1 MRIKRL
7 LFLLA
12 ALAISLPLFSQE
24 YIGDSP
30 QIPPC
35 PLTSPTLPIQVSPF
49 QRVRLGPAIG
59 FLVSGKTRAGGLP
72 KADNFSNF
80 VRDKTIFRGMKV
92 VIQRVSS
99 ASIGE
104 GLLVLL
110 GVGHE
115 DSEEDIQWLVRKVS
129 GLRIF
134 NDENGVMNRS
144 ILDTGGDII
153 VVSQFTLMASTR
165 KGNRPSYI
173 GAAGHEKAIPLYEQF
188 CDTLSQAIGKP
199 VGTGEF
205 GADMKVALVNDGPVT
220 ICIDTKD
227 KE

>member
-24 YIGDSP
+24 YVGDSP

-59 FLVSGKTRAGGLP
+59 FLVSGKTRAGSGLP

-99 ASIGE
+99 AS
-104 GLLVLL
+104 VLL

-134 NDENGVMNRS
+134 NDDNGVMNRS